1 MNLEIL
7 LEIYLF
13 CQRERKKEREKG
25 RKGKRERE
33 RGGKKKKKECGTR
46 LTGVQKK
53 AVPFGRTCR
62 AFRGRDTDKFLGTGL
77 PFRLRKTKRKR
88 AEGVAS
94 RGGGERP
101 GHISLG
107 GESFVAESLFFSSRV
122 WP

>member
-1 MNLEIL
+1 MNLEISRF
-7 LEIYLF
+7 IYF
-13 CQRERKKEREKG
+13 ANAKERKRERKKREK
-25 RKGKRERE
+25 RE
-33 RGGKKKKKECGTR
+33 RGGEKKKKKECGTR